1 MKSSHEVWSALA
13 TILKEANWTYLAICS
28 LRKEKSE
35 KRREWDRGGR
45 VSGVLQRQA
54 LPKVKNDLRGEH
66 CRRAQ
71 HGPCTRRG
79 LCSAAKEVRFVLV
92 EAARPRKKARS
103 CVRTLLGRVDA
114 LCTHKGHLTLQA
126 TVLCFLLFFPQVKI
140 ILKILFS
147 LWLQSRVKD
156 GQYSYCKNSI

>member
-13 TILKEANWTYLAICS
+13 TILKEANWTHLAICS

-103 CVRTLLGRVDA
+103 CVRTLRKSGCSLYTQRPPDSPSD
-114 LCTHKGHLTLQA
+114 CTVFFT
-126 TVLCFLLFFPQVKI
+126 FLSP
-140 ILKILFS
+140 
-147 LWLQSRVKD
+147 
-156 GQYSYCKNSI
+156 GKNYFENPL